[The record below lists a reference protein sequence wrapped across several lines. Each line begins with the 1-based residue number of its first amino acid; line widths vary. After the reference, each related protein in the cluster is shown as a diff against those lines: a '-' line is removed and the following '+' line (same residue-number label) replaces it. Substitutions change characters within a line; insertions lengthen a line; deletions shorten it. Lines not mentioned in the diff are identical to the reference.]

1 MPLDADELALYRQCT
16 GRQTPS
22 STPPRE
28 VYLIC
33 GRRSGKSRFAGA
45 LAVHASGFRAYDL
58 APGERAVVAVA
69 ASDRE
74 QARLVLG
81 YSTAPFKEQ
90 DTLRPLVNRPSA

>member
-1 MPLDADELALYRQCT
+1 MHGASDPVEHATPRGVPDLRPSEREEQVR
-16 GRQTPS
+16 GR
-22 STPPRE
+22 
-28 VYLIC
+28 
-33 GRRSGKSRFAGA
+33 